1 MLFNHP
7 TVAALAAYLAKR
19 VAPEQDSAED
29 EMAEL
34 SASAGSVLDSLFD
47 RIESRRLRPTRPA

>member
-7 TVAALAAYLAKR
+7 TVASFAAYLANI
-19 VAPEQDSAED
+19 VAPQHDSEVD

-47 RIESRRLRPTRPA
+47 QIESTSTEAER